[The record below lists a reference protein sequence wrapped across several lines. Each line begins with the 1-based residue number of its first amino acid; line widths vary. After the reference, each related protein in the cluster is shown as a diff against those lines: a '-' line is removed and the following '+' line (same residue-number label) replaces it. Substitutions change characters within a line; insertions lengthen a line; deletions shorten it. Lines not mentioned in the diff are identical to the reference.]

1 MEEIPKHPDGGST
14 ASEPAAAGSIESRTA
29 TQPTATS
36 SAKDAAAPPLTG
48 TGSTKDS
55 PAARHTRWILPA
67 FAGLLGGFSL
77 AALICSIPAPAQTF
91 VSLSTVSGV
100 LIVGGLVTL
109 IVLIPAAGG
118 SNSDI
123 KTEFFSARA
132 AYLCVITGL
141 VLLGIVA
148 IGAVFA
154 RVMLTV
160 GGR

>member
-1 MEEIPKHPDGGST
+1 
-14 ASEPAAAGSIESRTA
+14 
-29 TQPTATS
+29 
-36 SAKDAAAPPLTG
+36 
-48 TGSTKDS
+48 
-55 PAARHTRWILPA
+55 
-67 FAGLLGGFSL
+67 
-77 AALICSIPAPAQTF
+77 
-91 VSLSTVSGV
+91 

-141 VLLGIVA
+141 VLFGIVA

-154 RVMLTV
+154 RVVLTV
-160 GGR
+160 GRR